1 VNLPGDFASKG
12 TADMIRVVQVGFG
25 AIGQRRV
32 RVLREMVEV
41 ELVGVV
47 DPGTEAQE
55 RARAQLGPE
64 VRVGADCGALL
75 AQVTADAVI
84 VSTPHHLHA
93 ETLRQAL
100 AHGAHVLCEKPL
112 GVSQLQAQDCLGLAR
127 AHGRLLKAATN
138 HLYFPSVQR
147 ALEALRESSL
157 GAIQRIRVAVG
168 HGRYESLPAW
178 LRDRECAGGGTLRD
192 NGAHGLLLLHQVLR
206 ESGDAIAEVSCEL
219 EYPMSAPGGDVRARC
234 DMVSEQGVAV
244 RLESRWVGPLPYQ
257 FDVDIL
263 AQRGSVHIS
272 GPERCVIRA
281 EGTEQSH
288 QLGGHPDDSWRRDTR
303 AFIEAIAAGA
313 HEHPSAEVASD
324 CGRVLDALYASAEA
338 QRPVR
343 LRS

>member
-1 VNLPGDFASKG
+1 
-12 TADMIRVVQVGFG
+12 MIRVVQVGFG

-32 RVLREMVEV
+32 RVLREMAEV

-47 DPGTEAQE
+47 DPDTGAQE
-55 RARAQLGPE
+55 RARAQLGPA
-64 VRVGADCGALL
+64 VPVNADCGALL
-75 AQVTADAVI
+75 AQVAADAVI

-93 ETLRQAL
+93 ESLRRAL

-112 GVSQLQAQDCLGLAR
+112 GVSQAQAQECLRLAR
-127 AHGRLLKAATN
+127 ERGRLLKVATN
-138 HLYFPSVQR
+138 HLYFPSVER
-147 ALEALRESSL
+147 ALEALRGGGQGTL
-157 GAIQRIRVAVG
+157 QRISVVVG

-178 LRDRECAGGGTLRD
+178 LRDRDRAGGGTLRD

-206 ESGDAIAEVSCEL
+206 ESGDSIAEVSCEL
-219 EYPMSAPGGDVRARC
+219 EYPAGASSGDVRARC
-234 DMVSEQGVAV
+234 DMVSERGVAL

-281 EGTEQSH
+281 EDTEQSH

-313 HEHPSAEVASD
+313 HEHPSATVASE

>member
-1 VNLPGDFASKG
+1 
-12 TADMIRVVQVGFG
+12 MIRVVQVGFG
-25 AIGQRRV
+25 AVGQRRV
-32 RVLREMVEV
+32 RVLREMAEV

-47 DPGTEAQE
+47 DPDTEAQE
-55 RARAQLGPE
+55 RAHAQLGPA
-64 VRVGADCGALL
+64 VRVAAGCGALL
-75 AQVTADAVI
+75 SQVATDAVI

-93 ETLRQAL
+93 ETLRRAL

-112 GVSQLQAQDCLGLAR
+112 GVSQAQARECVEIAR
-127 AHGRLLKAATN
+127 ERGRLLKVATN
-138 HLYFPSVQR
+138 HLYFPSVER
-147 ALEALRESSL
+147 ALEALRSGNL
-157 GAIQRIRVAVG
+157 GVIERINVAVG

-178 LRDRECAGGGTLRD
+178 LRDRDLAGGGTLRD
-192 NGAHGLLLLHQVLR
+192 NGAHGLLLLHDVLR
-206 ESGDAIAEVSCEL
+206 GSGDSIAEVSCEL
-219 EYPMSAPGGDVRARC
+219 ECPADAASGDVRARC
-234 DMVSEQGVAV
+234 DMVSKRGVTL

-281 EGTEQSH
+281 GGTEQSH

-303 AFIEAIAAGA
+303 AFIEAIASGA
-313 HEHPSAEVASD
+313 REHPSAEVASD

-338 QRPVR
+338 RRPMR